1 MRMTKKLALLSIN
14 YKFKSMNKAGG
25 SGGIAEF
32 KNATGSPSRLPV
44 GFRPCLRSERD
55 LVLVITMFVTP
66 IPISVLILAVQL

>member
-14 YKFKSMNKAGG
+14 YKFKSVNEAGG

-32 KNATGSPSRLPV
+32 KNTTGSPSRLPV
-44 GFRPCLRSERD
+44 VFRPCLRSERD

-66 IPISVLILAVQL
+66 FPVIVLISAIQL